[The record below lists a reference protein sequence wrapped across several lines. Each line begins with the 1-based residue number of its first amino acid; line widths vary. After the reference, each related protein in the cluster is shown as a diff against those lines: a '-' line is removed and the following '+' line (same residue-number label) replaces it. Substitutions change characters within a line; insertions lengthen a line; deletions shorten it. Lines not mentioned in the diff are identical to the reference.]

1 MYKRPSQRVRVNHD
15 EVRHR
20 DARVGSFLYNLI
32 NPAPTQYPLKII
44 QPVYHQDDYLK
55 LLKTNNVHLGIPFVD
70 PQLPILL
77 PIVYPEP
84 LKEPDLPFSDH
95 VRVTLRILKSG
106 IVRAKIYPSIAL
118 LHEKYWSK
126 CIVPPLKPVLQAFKA
141 YGFSDTFIKK
151 VEKSQAKAEL
161 FKKKV
166 GGILTKIF
174 DKEPVKKVK
183 KKKKQEEIIE
193 ERSAG
198 DVDVDVDGDGDG
210 DGDGDVDVPPVP
222 VEPEEEETLDIE
234 PDEDEEEEEEYVSDG
249 GE

>member
-1 MYKRPSQRVRVNHD
+1 M
-15 EVRHR
+15 
-20 DARVGSFLYNLI
+20 
-32 NPAPTQYPLKII
+32 
-44 QPVYHQDDYLK
+44 
-55 LLKTNNVHLGIPFVD
+55 
-70 PQLPILL
+70 
-77 PIVYPEP
+77 
-84 LKEPDLPFSDH
+84 
-95 VRVTLRILKSG
+95 
-106 IVRAKIYPSIAL
+106 
-118 LHEKYWSK
+118 
-126 CIVPPLKPVLQAFKA
+126 LQAFKA

-198 DVDVDVDGDGDG
+198 DVDVDVDV

>member
-1 MYKRPSQRVRVNHD
+1 MYRRPSQRVRVNYD

-32 NPAPTQYPLKII
+32 NPRPTQYPLKIL

-55 LLKTNNVHLGIPFVD
+55 LLKTNNARMGIPFVD

-126 CIVPPLKPVLQAFKA
+126 CIVPPLKPVLQALKA
-141 YGFSDTFIKK
+141 YGFSDTFIKR
-151 VEKSQAKAEL
+151 VEKSQVKAEL
-161 FKKKV
+161 FKQKV
-166 GGILTKIF
+166 GGILAKIF

-183 KKKKQEEIIE
+183 RKKKQEEIIE
-193 ERSAG
+193 ETIEEIIEERPA
-198 DVDVDVDGDGDG
+198 GDGDG
-210 DGDGDVDVPPVP
+210 EGDIPRAPD
-222 VEPEEEETLDIE
+222 EPEEEETLDIE